1 MEKLESGAST
11 PLPLEQHLEKVE
23 TAIAAAMD
31 DPKGPA
37 AAAAGGKGEDAFI
50 DAILTSPIQSASMFV
65 SVADQLGGSDNPLMG
80 GKKRNKQSHFLG
92 ESGYSGQKPTPTPLI
107 PLSYAE
113 KKQAAKRANRAAA
126 QVNKKGPGAARGTS
140 VFASERLALASM
152 SLTGDSMTGQKRR
165 PMKGAKVDIAM
176 AQAMGLTG
184 LVKEL
189 NFTLKT
195 MKGVNR
201 YDGNSGAHRLQQD
214 LREGKASAENLV
226 QNNPVMATKVLAPK

>member
-1 MEKLESGAST
+1 MEKLESDAST

-31 DPKGPA
+31 DPKGSV
-37 AAAAGGKGEDAFI
+37 AAGGKEDGFT
-50 DAILTSPIQSASMFV
+50 DAVLTSPIQSASIFV
-65 SVADQLGGSDNPLMG
+65 SIADQMSGGGDPLLGS
-80 GKKRNKQSHFLG
+80 KKGHKQSHFLG
-92 ESGYSGQKPTPTPLI
+92 GSAYSQQDKPTPTPLI
-107 PLSYAE
+107 PMSYAE

-126 QVNKKGPGAARGTS
+126 QANKKGPGAKGRGVS

-152 SLTGDSMTGQKRR
+152 SLTGESMTGQKKR

-189 NFTLKT
+189 NVTLNT

-201 YDGNSGAHRLQQD
+201 YDGNSGTHRLRQD
-214 LREGKASAENLV
+214 LREGKKSAETLV
-226 QNNPVMATKVLAPK
+226 QNNPTMAAKALKPH